1 MRRCTNG
8 IFILDTREEFDE
20 GPGPGAS
27 APKRVKAP
35 FVERTVLSFPNG
47 GRAMTM
53 DTATHW
59 SARSWRSKEALQQP
73 TYPDEEKL
81 EEALDYV
88 AGLPPLVTSW
98 EVENLKT
105 ELARAAHGDRFLLQG
120 GDCAES
126 FRDCQAEV
134 ITSRLKIL
142 MQMSL
147 VLTYGLNTRIVRVGR
162 FAGQYAKPRSSDTET
177 RNGTTLPSYRGD
189 IINGPEFSAEARR
202 PNPDRLAE
210 AYASSSL
217 TLNLVRALA
226 EGGFADLRH
235 PEYWDLDFMQHSP
248 LAEEYHAIVD
258 AIEDT
263 LGFVEAVTD
272 KQLDS
277 LEGVTFYTSHEALL
291 LPYEEALSRSVPHKD
306 GIYNLGT
313 HLPWVGKRTN
323 QPDKAH
329 VEYARGLE
337 NPVGLKVGPDMTPS
351 RLQTLVRTLNP
362 EDEPGGLALITR
374 FGADTIGD
382 RLPSL
387 IDAVRAIGH
396 TVLWVCDPMHGNTER
411 TDDGTKT
418 RHFDNI
424 LGELEQAFDI
434 HAAENSHLG
443 GVHFELT
450 GENVTECIGGARGL
464 SVSDLDQAY
473 ESHVDPRLNY
483 EQSLEMAFSIV
494 RKYRQLSA

>member
-1 MRRCTNG
+1 M
-8 IFILDTREEFDE
+8 
-20 GPGPGAS
+20 AQ
-27 APKRVKAP
+27 
-35 FVERTVLSFPNG
+35 
-47 GRAMTM
+47 
-53 DTATHW
+53 ATTTDW
-59 SARSWRSKEALQQP
+59 SPHSWRATEALQQP
-73 TYPDEEKL
+73 TYPDEEEL

-88 AGLPPLVTSW
+88 SGLPPLVTSW
-98 EVENLKT
+98 EVENLKE
-105 ELARAAHGDRFLLQG
+105 ELAHAARGERFLLQG
-120 GDCAES
+120 GECAES
-126 FRDCQAEV
+126 FADCRAEV

-189 IINGPEFSAEARR
+189 IVNGAEFSAEARR
-202 PNPDRLAE
+202 PDPNRLGE

-263 LGFVEAVTD
+263 LGFLETVTN
-272 KQLDS
+272 KKLDS
-277 LEGVTFYTSHEALL
+277 LEGVSFYTSHEALL
-291 LPYEEALSRSVPHKD
+291 LPYEEALSRSVPHKE

-329 VEYARGLE
+329 VEYARGLQ

-351 RLQTLVRTLNP
+351 RLKTLVRTLDP
-362 EDEPGGLALITR
+362 DDEPGKLTLISR
-374 FGADTIGD
+374 LGVDKVGD
-382 RLPSL
+382 QLPQL
-387 IDAVRAIGH
+387 VRAVQDIGH
-396 TVLWVCDPMHGNTER
+396 TVLWISDPMHGNTKKTE
-411 TDDGTKT
+411 DGTKT
-418 RHFDNI
+418 RHFDDI
-424 LGELEQAFDI
+424 LGELEQAFDV

-464 SVSDLDQAY
+464 SEADLGKAY

-494 RKYRQLSA
+494 RKYRQLAG